1 MPTTLLDV
9 VCPEGAG
16 EGQLVTVAHGGQSF
30 DVTVPPGL
38 SAGDEFKVEVEVVD
52 AEPEADPE
60 PSMSDFDELA
70 NANDII
76 SLSDDDDDG
85 AWYYGGGD
93 PSAGSAAR
101 AVVSAAVQASR
112 LKPHE
117 AASLRR
123 IMKAVNTFTALDDI
137 VREHAPAFSDYSP
150 DGEQRLEW
158 TSIHRQFV
166 DLVEA
171 RVSFELDQLNADNV
185 RGLARPVRAGGARQP
200 CRPVAVCCSR
210 VWCARVAGRPRRA
223 ARLGLGAGRACRRV
237 PCAAALAERLLVLLR
252 ANESRRRR
260 VERVGGGR
268 VVRSLPSILSAK
280 KERATPSVGGLS
292 PLAPF
297 SLPVEA
303 PSSSNG

>member
-101 AVVSAAVQASR
+101 AV
-112 LKPHE
+112 
-117 AASLRR
+117 RR
-123 IMKAVNTFTALDDI
+123 
-137 VREHAPAFSDYSP
+137 R
-150 DGEQRLEW
+150 
-158 TSIHRQFV
+158 
-166 DLVEA
+166 
-171 RVSFELDQLNADNV
+171 
-185 RGLARPVRAGGARQP
+185 
-200 CRPVAVCCSR
+200 
-210 VWCARVAGRPRRA
+210 
-223 ARLGLGAGRACRRV
+223 GRAR
-237 PCAAALAERLLVLLR
+237 
-252 ANESRRRR
+252 
-260 VERVGGGR
+260 
-268 VVRSLPSILSAK
+268 
-280 KERATPSVGGLS
+280 
-292 PLAPF
+292 
-297 SLPVEA
+297 
-303 PSSSNG
+303 

>member
-38 SAGDEFKVEVEVVD
+38 SSGDAFKVEVE
-52 AEPEADPE
+52 AEPEADAE

-101 AVVSAAVQASR
+101 EVVSAAVQASR

-137 VREHAPAFSDYSP
+137 VREHAPAYFEYSP

-166 DLVEA
+166 ELVEA

-185 RGLARPVRAGGARQP
+185 RGLARPVRAGGGGTPAVPAWPRLLLTCVVRARGRATSSRCSP
-200 CRPVAVCCSR
+200 RSRGRTRMPTRSFRGCSR
-210 VWCARVAGRPRRA
+210 
-223 ARLGLGAGRACRRV
+223 
-237 PCAAALAERLLVLLR
+237 
-252 ANESRRRR
+252 
-260 VERVGGGR
+260 
-268 VVRSLPSILSAK
+268 
-280 KERATPSVGGLS
+280 
-292 PLAPF
+292 
-297 SLPVEA
+297 
-303 PSSSNG
+303 

>member
-38 SAGDEFKVEVEVVD
+38 SAGDAFKVEVEVVD

-123 IMKAVNTFTALDDI
+123 IMKAVSTTSCASTPLRFPSTRPMASRGSSGRASTGSLSI
-137 VREHAPAFSDYSP
+137 SSRRAFPSSSTSSTLTTCAGSLAPC
-150 DGEQRLEW
+150 
-158 TSIHRQFV
+158 
-166 DLVEA
+166 A
-171 RVSFELDQLNADNV
+171 R
-185 RGLARPVRAGGARQP
+185 GGARQP

-268 VVRSLPSILSAK
+268 VVVRPLRVFRKFPWI
-280 KERATPSVGGLS
+280 S

-297 SLPVEA
+297 RCR
-303 PSSSNG
+303 

>member
-38 SAGDEFKVEVEVVD
+38 SSGDAFKVEVEV
-52 AEPEADPE
+52 EPEADPE

-101 AVVSAAVQASR
+101 EVVSAAVQASR

-123 IMKAVNTFTALDDI
+123 IMKAVNTFTALDDS
-137 VREHAPAFSDYSP
+137 VREHAPAFSEYSP

-166 DLVEA
+166 ELVEA

-185 RGLARPVRAGGARQP
+185 RGLARPVRGGGWWGGARQP
-200 CRPVAVCCSR
+200 RRAGPVCCSR
-210 VWCARVAGRPRRA
+210 VVRAR
-223 ARLGLGAGRACRRV
+223 GRATS
-237 PCAAALAERLLVLLR
+237 
-252 ANESRRRR
+252 SRCSPRSR
-260 VERVGGGR
+260 GR
-268 VVRSLPSILSAK
+268 TRMPTRSFRGCS
-280 KERATPSVGGLS
+280 R
-292 PLAPF
+292 
-297 SLPVEA
+297 
-303 PSSSNG
+303 

>member
-1 MPTTLLDV
+1 MPTAFLDV

-38 SAGDEFKVEVEVVD
+38 SVGDAFKVEVEVEVEAD
-52 AEPEADPE
+52 PEADPE

-137 VREHAPAFSDYSP
+137 VREHAPAFSEYSP

-185 RGLARPVRAGGARQP
+185 RGLARPVRAGGGTPAVPPCGRLLLTCVVRARGRATSSRCSP
-200 CRPVAVCCSR
+200 RSRGRTRMPTRSLRGCSR
-210 VWCARVAGRPRRA
+210 
-223 ARLGLGAGRACRRV
+223 
-237 PCAAALAERLLVLLR
+237 
-252 ANESRRRR
+252 
-260 VERVGGGR
+260 
-268 VVRSLPSILSAK
+268 
-280 KERATPSVGGLS
+280 
-292 PLAPF
+292 
-297 SLPVEA
+297 
-303 PSSSNG
+303 

>member
-1 MPTTLLDV
+1 
-9 VCPEGAG
+9 
-16 EGQLVTVAHGGQSF
+16 VTVAHGGQSF

-38 SAGDEFKVEVEVVD
+38 SSGDAFKVEVE
-52 AEPEADPE
+52 AEPEADAE

-101 AVVSAAVQASR
+101 EVVSAAVQASR

-137 VREHAPAFSDYSP
+137 VREHAPAYFEYSP

-166 DLVEA
+166 ELVEA

-185 RGLARPVRAGGARQP
+185 RGLARPVRAGGGGTPAVPAWPRLLLTCVVRARGRATSSRCSP
-200 CRPVAVCCSR
+200 RSRGRTRMPTRSFRGCSR
-210 VWCARVAGRPRRA
+210 
-223 ARLGLGAGRACRRV
+223 
-237 PCAAALAERLLVLLR
+237 
-252 ANESRRRR
+252 
-260 VERVGGGR
+260 
-268 VVRSLPSILSAK
+268 
-280 KERATPSVGGLS
+280 
-292 PLAPF
+292 
-297 SLPVEA
+297 
-303 PSSSNG
+303 

>member
-38 SAGDEFKVEVEVVD
+38 SSGDAFKVEVE
-52 AEPEADPE
+52 AEPEADAE

-101 AVVSAAVQASR
+101 EVVSAAVQASR

-137 VREHAPAFSDYSP
+137 VREHAPAYFEYSP

-166 DLVEA
+166 ELVEA

-185 RGLARPVRAGGARQP
+185 RGLARPVRAGGGHASRAGLAPSAAHVCGARAWQGDL
-200 CRPVAVCCSR
+200 VA
-210 VWCARVAGRPRRA
+210 
-223 ARLGLGAGRACRRV
+223 L
-237 PCAAALAERLLVLLR
+237 LASVSGQDAHADAFLSRLLSLSDYSHFCEQMR
-252 ANESRRRR
+252 A
-260 VERVGGGR
+260 GGGALR
-268 VVRSLPSILSAK
+268 GGSA
-280 KERATPSVGGLS
+280 EDYEL
-292 PLAPF
+292 
-297 SLPVEA
+297 
-303 PSSSNG
+303 